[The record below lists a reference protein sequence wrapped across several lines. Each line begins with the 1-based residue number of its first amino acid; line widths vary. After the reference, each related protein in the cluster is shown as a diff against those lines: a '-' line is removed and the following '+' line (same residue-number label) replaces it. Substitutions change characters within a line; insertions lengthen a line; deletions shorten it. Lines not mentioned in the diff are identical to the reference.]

1 MLHGILTKRQATLYI
16 INRILCGAVM
26 SPLTMTS
33 LAIHMLQNRAE
44 FSNTPV
50 AFRRHNL
57 KTQTMSMRM
66 QQTRQKLSRQN
77 LSLDFATD
85 NCDFVC

>member
-1 MLHGILTKRQATLYI
+1 MLHGILTKQQATLYI
-16 INRILCGAVM
+16 INRILCGAVT

-44 FSNTPV
+44 FFKHACCLPTTQFEDSNHVSADATDETKI
-50 AFRRHNL
+50 A
-57 KTQTMSMRM
+57 TT
-66 QQTRQKLSRQN
+66 N